1 MRAVTYR
8 AGMSTSALARSVV
21 DAARR
26 SPGWLRRPWMVEVA
40 VMLVLTTFAVFGTI
54 GAAQQGGNGERQ
66 LDWLGWGLLAV
77 AVLALAARQ
86 HRPAVVLLVTCAA
99 IAVSVALGYPTG
111 PIWATPLI
119 ALYAA
124 AATGRRGLALL
135 AAAALWA
142 VLLAWAFLA
151 ADPGTPA
158 EIGVSGLLVA
168 LALATGEVARGR
180 RDYLAEAERRAV
192 EAERTLQEAARRR
205 ANEERLRL
213 ARDLHDVTAHT
224 IAVIAIQASV
234 ADEALDGCET
244 CPEPALQA
252 VRAIRAA
259 SREAM
264 AELKA
269 TVTMLREG
277 AAPRG
282 PLPGMDQL
290 EDLVGMA
297 TGAGVRV
304 ELAVTGTARPLPP
317 AVDLTAYRI
326 VQESLTNVL
335 RHARATSATVRV
347 CYQPGAPPGAPPG
360 AAPVS
365 LGAPPAAAAGHGLA
379 VMAERAAAVGGRLE
393 AGPVPARGFRV
404 HAWLPL
410 DEATR

>member
-1 MRAVTYR
+1 
-8 AGMSTSALARSVV
+8 
-21 DAARR
+21 
-26 SPGWLRRPWMVEVA
+26 
-40 VMLVLTTFAVFGTI
+40 MLVLAIFAVFGTTE
-54 GAAQQGGNGERQ
+54 AVQQGDNGSRQ

-77 AVLALAARQ
+77 AVLALAARR
-86 HRPAVVLLVTCAA
+86 HWPAVVLLVTTAA

-119 ALYAA
+119 ALYST
-124 AATGRRGLALL
+124 AATGRRRLALL
-135 AAAALWA
+135 AGVA
-142 VLLAWAFLA
+142 LA
-151 ADPGTPA
+151 AVPVVWRLLDPGVGSPA
-158 EIGVSGLLVA
+158 EVGVTVLLVA
-168 LALATGEVARGR
+168 LAVATGEVTRGR

-192 EAERTLQEAARRR
+192 EAERTHQEAARRR

-290 EDLVGMA
+290 EELVGMA
-297 TGAGVRV
+297 AGAGLRV

-335 RHARATSATVRV
+335 RHAGATSATVRV
-347 CYQPGAPPGAPPG
+347 CYQPDAVEVEIGDDGRGSEPARGAPGVSPGTLPGAMPSVAPG
-360 AAPVS
+360 V
-365 LGAPPAAAAGHGLA
+365 PAAGAAGHGLA

-393 AGPVPARGFRV
+393 AGPAPARGFRV

>member
-1 MRAVTYR
+1 
-8 AGMSTSALARSVV
+8 
-21 DAARR
+21 
-26 SPGWLRRPWMVEVA
+26 
-40 VMLVLTTFAVFGTI
+40 MLVLTIFAVFGTTE
-54 GAAQQGGNGERQ
+54 AVQQGDNGSRQ

-77 AVLALAARQ
+77 AVLALAARR
-86 HRPAVVLLVTCAA
+86 HWPAVVLLVTTAA
-99 IAVSVALGYPTG
+99 IAISVALGYPTG

-119 ALYAA
+119 ALYST
-124 AATGRRGLALL
+124 AATGRRRLALL
-135 AAAALWA
+135 AGGA
-142 VLLAWAFLA
+142 LA
-151 ADPGTPA
+151 AVPVVWRLLDPGAGSPA
-158 EIGVSGLLVA
+158 EVGVTVLLVA
-168 LALATGEVARGR
+168 LAVATGEVTRGR
-180 RDYLAEAERRAV
+180 RDYLAEAERRAA
-192 EAERTLQEAARRR
+192 EAERTLQEATRRR

-244 CPEPALQA
+244 CPEPAMQA

-277 AAPRG
+277 AVPRG

-290 EDLVGMA
+290 EELAGMA

-335 RHARATSATVRV
+335 RHARATNATVRV
-347 CYQPGAPPGAPPG
+347 CYQPDAVEVEIGDDGRGSEPARGAPGIPPG
-360 AAPVS
+360 V
-365 LGAPPAAAAGHGLA
+365 PATGAAGHGLA

-393 AGPVPARGFRV
+393 AGPGPARGFRV